1 MLTDTKQMLEKAREG
16 GYAVGAFNAE
26 NAEMVFAI
34 VAAAQACRAPVIL
47 QTTPSTLR
55 YLPPACFAALAAAA
69 AREVSVPVALH
80 LDHGDSLELVQACL
94 KAGYTSV
101 MLDGSQLPFDQ
112 NAALTAQAVE
122 LAHAAGIPCE
132 GELGT
137 VGGKEDALQSQQGS
151 YTDPEQ
157 AKRFAQISGVDSLA
171 IAIGTAHGVY
181 AAAPVLDV
189 NRIPRIQ
196 AGAKI
201 PLVLHGASGLSD
213 GAVREAVAKG
223 IAKVNFATE
232 LRIAFTNGVKAA
244 MEANPEAFDPKK
256 YLEQGRR
263 KVQQLV
269 EQKIRV
275 CGAAGQ
281 A

>member
-80 LDHGDSLELVQACL
+80 LDHGDSLDLVQACL

-157 AKRFAQISGVDSLA
+157 AERFAQVSGVDSLA

-181 AAAPVLDV
+181 AAAPALDFK
-189 NRIPRIQ
+189 RIPQIQ
-196 AGAKI
+196 AGTPI
-201 PLVLHGASGLSD
+201 PLVLHGASGLADS
-213 GAVREAVAKG
+213 AVREAVAKG

-232 LRIAFTNGVKAA
+232 LRIAFTGGVKAA
-244 MEANPEAFDPKK
+244 MEAKPDAFDPKQ
-256 YLEQGRR
+256 YLGQGRR

>member
-1 MLTDTKQMLEKAREG
+1 MLTDTKQMLEKAREA

-112 NAALTAQAVE
+112 NAALTAQAVQT
-122 LAHAAGIPCE
+122 AHACGTPCE

-137 VGGKEDALQSQQGS
+137 VGGKEDSLSSQQSS
-151 YTDPEQ
+151 YTDPAQ
-157 AKRFAQISGVDSLA
+157 AQLFAEKSGVDSLA

-244 MEANPEAFDPKK
+244 MEANPESFDPKK

>member
-196 AGAKI
+196 AGAPI

-232 LRIAFTNGVKAA
+232 LRIAFTGGVKAA
-244 MEANPEAFDPKK
+244 MEAKPDAFDPKQ
-256 YLEQGRR
+256 YLGQGRR
-263 KVQQLV
+263 RVQQLV